1 MTVSRWEQRVDVL
14 GQVVVRGAGGIVP
27 LTRSMEIAVLSL
39 LALRAGSAVS
49 GDSLIDLL
57 WPDDPPRTANKT
69 LQGYVK
75 RVRSMVAVNGIELS
89 YAGPA
94 GYVLMLAPDQ
104 VDALQFESLVAHA
117 RTSADDTVRLQRL
130 DEALALWRGEPF
142 AGCDFEGLRARRE
155 WLQRLLS
162 GTRAERVATQI
173 RLGVSA
179 ESLAAIRAL
188 LAEEPTNERLWLHL
202 AGAQYLAGNPVAA
215 LETVTEARRA
225 LDERVGVVPG
235 PELSELQRRMLEHD
249 DVEESYYRLT
259 GGSRP
264 PALRGSIGRP
274 SAASPPLPPPGGELI
289 GRESQLAE
297 IVAAVDT
304 SPIVTVVGPGGIG
317 KTRCTVEAARRA
329 GVPCRGFVDLSA
341 LTTGAGL
348 ALHLAGTFG
357 VPDRDDPV
365 AAVAAQV
372 AGPPSTVLLDN
383 VEQIPDAGAVIAE
396 LAQRCPSVV
405 WLVTSQTELG
415 LPNERVIRLG
425 PLPTETD
432 GTPERTD
439 EPTLRTGASA
449 SGATPTPRTGEPHGE
464 ELSAAAR
471 LLAQAAARR
480 GVRGVSDEAYAEIAS
495 LTGGIPLALELAA
508 CQLQHLEPSV
518 LLAALH
524 DPIDTLVDP
533 RHAVDRHRSMRAS
546 FELATTRLSPE
557 AQALLAILSGRPAG
571 APYDDLLAAWS
582 GPAPL
587 PRAVAELIEAGFA
600 GSGPDS
606 AGATRLT
613 QLPLVRSY
621 GRTLPRPE
629 DADAIEGALDLAVFG
644 RVQALFGGTDPSSIE
659 PDLADIRRLLQRGLD
674 HPDALDTAQQLG
686 AGLILYWWSVRITE
700 GRRWLDDL
708 LDRSATGPVRP
719 YAIQTAAF
727 LDFYV
732 GDGETAR
739 RRVEEALHDGV
750 PDPSAQS
757 RLLALLAMLDAAD
770 GAVEVA
776 GTRAEQA
783 VELAR
788 ASDDLQTLF
797 YALGN
802 AGEVA
807 MSAGDDALA
816 RERLV
821 ECIERLQ
828 RLGLD
833 WLSAAPHSRLGDL
846 DLSATNR
853 QRARM
858 WFDRSIALWSA
869 RELGAGAPQTLAG
882 LARLDT
888 VEGDL
893 ESARR
898 NLDTALAT
906 AERCGSRAEYPWIAV
921 GYAAVLA
928 ASGREED
935 AAILFALGLRHG
947 PRVGRDVRR
956 VVEAELAPL
965 YAVAVSDPRTVAQHP
980 LVLSTA
986 LEDVPSLIEKLVA
999 G

>member
-39 LALRAGSAVS
+39 LALRAGSPVS

-57 WPDDPPRTANKT
+57 WPDDPPRTAHKT

-94 GYVLMLAPDQ
+94 GYVLALAPDQ

-117 RTSADDTVRLQRL
+117 RTSTDDAVRVQRL
-130 DEALALWRGEPF
+130 DEALQLWRGEPF
-142 AGCDFEGLRARRE
+142 AGCDFEGLRPRRE

-162 GTRAERVATQI
+162 GTRVERVAAQI
-173 RLGVSA
+173 RLGVSP
-179 ESLAAIRAL
+179 ESLAAVRAL

-215 LETVTEARRA
+215 LETVAEARRS
-225 LDERVGVVPG
+225 LDELVGVVPG
-235 PELSELQRRMLEHD
+235 PELTELHRRMLEHD
-249 DVEESYYRLT
+249 DVEAGYFRLT
-259 GGSRP
+259 GGSQP
-264 PALRGSIGRP
+264 PVPRGTVGRS
-274 SAASPPLPPPGGELI
+274 SAALPSLPQPGGELI
-289 GRESQLAE
+289 GREEQVAE
-297 IVAAVDT
+297 IVAAVDAG
-304 SPIVTVVGPGGIG
+304 SPIVSVVGPGGMG

-329 GVPCRGFVDLSA
+329 GRPCRGFVDLSA

-357 VPDRDDPV
+357 VPDRDDPI

-372 AGPPSTVLLDN
+372 VGSPSTVVLDN
-383 VEQIPDAGAVIAE
+383 VEQITGATAVIAE

-415 LPNERVIRLG
+415 LPVERVIRLG
-425 PLPTETD
+425 PLATESD
-432 GTPERTD
+432 QDRGD
-439 EPTLRTGASA
+439 DGASE
-449 SGATPTPRTGEPHGE
+449 ATRLLTQ
-464 ELSAAAR
+464 AAR
-471 LLAQAAARR
+471 RR
-480 GVRGVSDEAYAEIAS
+480 GVRGVDGRAYAEIAS

-518 LLAALH
+518 LLSALH

-546 FELATTRLSPE
+546 FELATTRLSPD
-557 AQALLAILSGRPAG
+557 ARALLPVLSDRPG
-571 APYDDLLAAWS
+571 GVPYDDLLAGWP
-582 GPAPL
+582 GPTPL
-587 PRAVAELIEAGFA
+587 PRVVAELTEAGFA
-600 GSGPDS
+600 GTETDS
-606 AGATRLT
+606 AGATRLV

-621 GRTLPRPE
+621 GRTLPRPP
-629 DADAIEGALDLAVFG
+629 DAEAVEGALDLAVFG
-644 RVQALFGGTDPSSIE
+644 RVQALFGGADPSSIE

-674 HPDALDTAQQLG
+674 HPDALDTAQQLA

-708 LDRSATGPVRP
+708 LDRSTGGPVRP

-739 RRVEEALHDGV
+739 RRLEEALDDGV
-750 PDPSAQS
+750 ADPSAHA
-757 RLLALLAMLDAAD
+757 RLLALLAMLDVAE
-770 GAVEVA
+770 GRVEVA
-776 GTRAEQA
+776 GPRAEQA

-788 ASDDLQTLF
+788 ASQDLQTLF

-807 MSAGDDALA
+807 TSTGADALA
-816 RERLV
+816 RERFV

-846 DLSATNR
+846 DLSAGHH

-858 WFDRSIALWSA
+858 WYDRSIALWSA
-869 RELGAGAPQTLAG
+869 RDLGAGAPQTLAG

-893 ESARR
+893 ESARQA
-898 NLDTALAT
+898 LDTALAT
-906 AERCGSRAEYPWIAV
+906 AERCGSRAEYPWVAV

-928 ASGREED
+928 ASGRLEE
-935 AAILFALGLRHG
+935 ARILFGLGLRHG

-956 VVEAELAPL
+956 LVEAELAPL
-965 YAVAVSDPRTVAQHP
+965 FAVAVDDAATLADHP
-980 LVLSTA
+980 LVLSTP
-986 LEDVPSLIEKLVA
+986 LEDLPTVIERLVA